1 LASLS
6 YLFTVESLE
15 SVVSGFV
22 LSGDIMDALYIVL
35 AVGFFAV
42 TALLIPFF
50 EKLRR
55 H

>member
-35 AVGFFAV
+35 AVGFFTV

-50 EKLRR
+50 
-55 H
+55 

>member
-1 LASLS
+1 
-6 YLFTVESLE
+6 
-15 SVVSGFV
+15 
-22 LSGDIMDALYIVL
+22 MDALYIVL
-35 AVGFFAV
+35 AVGFFTV